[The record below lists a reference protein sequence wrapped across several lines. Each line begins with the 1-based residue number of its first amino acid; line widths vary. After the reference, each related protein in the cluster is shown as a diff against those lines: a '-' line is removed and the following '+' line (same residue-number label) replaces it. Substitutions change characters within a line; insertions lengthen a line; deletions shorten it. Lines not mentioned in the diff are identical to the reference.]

1 MLGDLP
7 TLPTRVYG
15 HGMGSKEPAYDTVPS
30 YKKKKEKNIVRMLL
44 VSFPVFDSQEGT
56 SPSK

>member
-30 YKKKKEKNIVRMLL
+30 YKKKKKEYSEDAP
-44 VSFPVFDSQEGT
+44 SFFSCVW
-56 SPSK
+56 